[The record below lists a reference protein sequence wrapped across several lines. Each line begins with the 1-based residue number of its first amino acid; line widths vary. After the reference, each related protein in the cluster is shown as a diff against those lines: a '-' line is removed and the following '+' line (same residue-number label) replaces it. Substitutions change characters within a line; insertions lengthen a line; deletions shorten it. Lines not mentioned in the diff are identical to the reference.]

1 MVETYA
7 VIANT
12 DISKYII
19 KDSYEINTEPVFE
32 SWTDGNFREHR
43 IYIRDRVKG
52 SFDVIFFDE
61 DNGTYQDFLDLLDS
75 ATTNRVLTLGLFVVN
90 ESKFEVFEVYYSI
103 EQSQHAETI
112 DGRMVNK
119 MTINIEEC

>member
-7 VIANT
+7 VISST

-19 KDSYEINTEPVFE
+19 KDSYEMNTESVFE

-52 SFDVIFFDE
+52 SFDVIFFDD
-61 DNGTYQDFLDLLDS
+61 DNGAYQNFLDLLDS
-75 ATTNRVLTLGLFVVN
+75 ATTNRVLTIGLFIVN
-90 ESKFEVFEVYYSI
+90 ESKFGVFEVYYSI
-103 EQSQHAETI
+103 TQAQHAETT

>member
-12 DISKYII
+12 DISKNII